1 MLLLL
6 AGRWDAVMEWLDTY
20 ANYPGL
26 ELWKFLNLAIFTA
39 AAIFVLRKPI
49 SAALSTRRGAIQREL
64 TQAHNEREQALA
76 KVAEADALLSRVD
89 DDVRAVREQARQE
102 ANSERERMA
111 AATQRELEKIKDQ
124 AQREIERANK
134 VARKE
139 LQQFLATRSIELARK
154 SISTQMRPEDDSALI
169 KESIGELR
177 RTTV

>member
-1 MLLLL
+1 
-6 AGRWDAVMEWLDTY
+6 MEWLDTY

-39 AAIFVLRKPI
+39 GAIFVLRKPI
-49 SAALSTRRGAIQREL
+49 SAALSTRRDAIQREL
-64 TQAHNEREQALA
+64 TEAHNQREQALA

-102 ANSERERMA
+102 ADAERERMA
-111 AATQRELEKIKDQ
+111 AATQRELEKMKDQ

-134 VARKE
+134 LARKE

-154 SISTQMRPEDDSALI
+154 SISAQMRPEDDTVLI

-177 RTTV
+177 RPTV

>member
-1 MLLLL
+1 
-6 AGRWDAVMEWLDTY
+6 MEWLDTY

-39 AAIFVLRKPI
+39 GAIFVLRKPI
-49 SAALSTRRGAIQREL
+49 SAALSTRRDAIQREL
-64 TQAHNEREQALA
+64 TEAHNQREQALA
-76 KVAEADALLSRVD
+76 KVAEAEALLSRVD

-102 ANSERERMA
+102 ADAERERMA
-111 AATQRELEKIKDQ
+111 AATQRELEKMKDQ

-134 VARKE
+134 LARKE

-154 SISTQMRPEDDSALI
+154 SISAQMRPEDDTVLI

-177 RTTV
+177 RPTV